1 MYDIAYDK
9 NDIVIRFHETSV
21 DRKLLANFLEFI
33 ELEQMRQK
41 SKLTEEQV
49 ASLAREI
56 NRRVWDQL
64 KHNVLRLN

>member
-56 NRRVWDQL
+56 NQRVWEQL
-64 KHNVLRLN
+64 KHRVLRLN